1 MNTTAGELV
10 ERLQEQPVVTLD
22 AREWIDIS
30 EQFDEV
36 ERHSTLSG
44 GDLVVVRL
52 ATGYAAVEQPTRDK
66 RVIRRLANIEEVR
79 RFVANRLEDY
89 ERMWDGCGCKI
100 DYYS

>member
-1 MNTTAGELV
+1 MNETAKQLV
-10 ERLQEQPVVTLD
+10 ERLKEQPIVSLD
-22 AREWIDIS
+22 AREWMDIA

-52 ATGYAAVEQPTRDK
+52 GTGYAVVEQPTGDK

-79 RFVANRLEDY
+79 RFVTNRLEDY